1 MENIF
6 LILIGIFL
14 SFVGFILIKN
24 IFLKNNKTKLP
35 RNLKNELKK
44 EQQRQQR
51 SFQRGQDKMQSEHHQ
66 KILLEERKLI
76 AMNDPEFDLFF
87 QEEKVLHNE
96 RLLFKNKSKWKGEIY
111 YRNDRGQIFIVSKD
125 GKKLYKK
132 I

>member
-1 MENIF
+1 M
-6 LILIGIFL
+6 
-14 SFVGFILIKN
+14 IKN
-24 IFLKNNKTKLP
+24 IFLRNNKPKLP
-35 RNLKNELKK
+35 SNLKNELKK

-51 SFQRGQDKMQSEHHQ
+51 FFQRGQDKMESEHNQ

-132 I
+132 N